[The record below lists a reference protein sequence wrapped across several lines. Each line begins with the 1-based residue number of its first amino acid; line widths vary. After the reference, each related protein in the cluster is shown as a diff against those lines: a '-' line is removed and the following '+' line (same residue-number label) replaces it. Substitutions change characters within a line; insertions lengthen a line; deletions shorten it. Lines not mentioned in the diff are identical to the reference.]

1 MPPVLGPGV
10 VACCRRAKLVPRN
23 CSSTSGDVMTESALP
38 PDLIAGAEP
47 AFYEGGRAGALVLH
61 GFTGNPGSM
70 RGVAEA
76 LAEAGFTVDLPLL
89 PGHGTKVDDMI
100 PTGFADW
107 LGHAEDRYQALAERC
122 DQVVVV
128 GLSMGGALT
137 AWLGSEHPEIAGLV
151 CINAVVS
158 VPDGMREAVTEVL
171 ASGADR
177 FAGIGSDIADPDTVE
192 SAYAE
197 TPLAPL
203 LTMFDAADNL
213 GDRLGQITSPML
225 IVTSTQDHVVPPEN
239 SDLLAAQVSGPVER
253 LRCERSYHVV
263 TMDYDKDL
271 VIAATVDFAEK
282 VTASA

>member
-1 MPPVLGPGV
+1 M
-10 VACCRRAKLVPRN
+10 AA
-23 CSSTSGDVMTESALP
+23 DLP
-38 PDLIAGAEP
+38 ANLIPGAEP
-47 AFYEGGRAGALVLH
+47 WSHVGGAVGVLVLH

-70 RGVAEA
+70 RE
-76 LAEAGFTVDLPLL
+76 LAERLAAAGFTVELPRL
-89 PGHGTKVDDMI
+89 PGHGTVVEDMI
-100 PTGFADW
+100 PTGWADW
-107 LGHAEDRYQALAERC
+107 LGAAEAAYADLAGRC
-122 DQVVVV
+122 EQVVVV

-158 VPDGMREAVTEVL
+158 VPPGMREAVTEVL

-177 FAGIGSDIADPDTVE
+177 FDGIGSDIADPDAHET
-192 SAYAE
+192 AYAE

-203 LTMFDAADNL
+203 LTLFDAADTL
-213 GDRLGQITSPML
+213 GDRLSRITAPVL

-239 SDLLAAQVSGPVER
+239 SDVLASSVSGPVER

-263 TMDYDKDL
+263 TQDHDKEL
-271 VIAATVDFAEK
+271 VFQATVDFATK